1 MNLFKT
7 QQKTGKIKDFQYM
20 DAESLYFDSACQT
33 LRPEQVIDSMVE
45 YFHTYN
51 TCGGRVKYDWGVKV
65 DEIVKETRQRIL
77 TILDKSAS
85 EYVVAFTLNT
95 TYGINLVLGQLPL
108 KFKKVVTSDIEH
120 NSVFLST
127 IEVAKRLN
135 IPRVVLARSLN
146 GTLEYEAGDL
156 SGAVVVL
163 NSVSNIDG
171 RVLLNI
177 KDIDRDIH
185 STGGLLLIDAA
196 QGMSHNRELL
206 CSSDFDALFFSGH
219 KLYGPS
225 IGVIVIKRSLISM
238 LDIRFIGGGMVEDVK
253 KEQYALVSSSE
264 DMVGRLE
271 IGLQDFGG
279 IVGLNTAVQWLEHY
293 KPEGQNWNS
302 HQEKLSRFLFEK
314 LSEIPTIKLINSG
327 PTPIISFYSEK
338 IDSHRLAIYLS
349 SQNIMVRSGYFC
361 CHYFLKN
368 LKGYPPLVRISLG
381 LHNTEQQVEKFI
393 NILKKIIT
401 NV

>member
-1 MNLFKT
+1 
-7 QQKTGKIKDFQYM
+7 
-20 DAESLYFDSACQT
+20 
-33 LRPEQVIDSMVE
+33 
-45 YFHTYN
+45 
-51 TCGGRVKYDWGVKV
+51 
-65 DEIVKETRQRIL
+65 
-77 TILDKSAS
+77 
-85 EYVVAFTLNT
+85 
-95 TYGINLVLGQLPL
+95 
-108 KFKKVVTSDIEH
+108 
-120 NSVFLST
+120 
-127 IEVAKRLN
+127 
-135 IPRVVLARSLN
+135 
-146 GTLEYEAGDL
+146 
-156 SGAVVVL
+156 
-163 NSVSNIDG
+163 
-171 RVLLNI
+171 
-177 KDIDRDIH
+177 
-185 STGGLLLIDAA
+185 
-196 QGMSHNRELL
+196 
-206 CSSDFDALFFSGH
+206 
-219 KLYGPS
+219 
-225 IGVIVIKRSLISM
+225 M